1 MRSLP
6 VSSMTRSEFAKGLV
20 TAAVLL
26 RGPSPVD
33 AFSAGSGMPS
43 KLGGDIAV
51 LGASGRTGGEIVR
64 FCVATGRAVRACT
77 RSGEIDAVALL
88 GAESPLVIC
97 VSADVTKPDTLGAAV
112 AGASAVIFTITAPAF
127 GSPREVDWIGL
138 ESTAR
143 ACIENS
149 VPRLVLISGA
159 GVTKQGSPAYR
170 FLNRFGG
177 RMDAKLA
184 GESALR
190 VLYASAPPGITYTI
204 VRPSGLRDAD
214 WAAKLPARG
223 PEALEVNQG
232 DEVAGSISRA
242 DVAAVA
248 VECATMASAAGSTFE
263 VYDLDSQLAT
273 SSLSISGILSDP
285 TAQTVARFVTR
296 ERGPA
301 PVPVTGCER
310 RGGNYA
316 ALLSGLKKD

>member
-1 MRSLP
+1 MT
-6 VSSMTRSEFAKGLV
+6 VSKMTRSEFAKGLV

-26 RGPSPVD
+26 RGPSSVD
-33 AFSAGSGMPS
+33 AFSAVSGMPS
-43 KLGGDIAV
+43 KLGGTIAV
-51 LGASGRTGGEIVR
+51 LGASGRTGGEIVK

-77 RSGEIDAVALL
+77 RSGEFDAVALL
-88 GAESPLVIC
+88 GAASPLVTC

-112 AGASAVIFTITAPAF
+112 AGASTVIFAITAPAF
-127 GSPREVDWIGL
+127 GSPLEVDWIGL

-143 ACIENS
+143 ACIANS

-190 VLYASAPPGITYTI
+190 ALYASAPPGITYTI

-223 PEALEVNQG
+223 PDALEVNQG

-248 VECATMASAAGSTFE
+248 TECASMASAAGATFE
-263 VYDLDSQLAT
+263 VYDLGSQLAT

-285 TAQTVARFVTR
+285 TAQTVARFLTR

-310 RGGNYA
+310 RGDNYA